1 MSAVKSSKRPVDFSD
16 SEREE
21 SEYETDGDEYERSP
35 VHKRVDEPEHEYEE
49 EEEHYEEDTEV
60 NGASEEEEVCECI
73 LLFCLYC
80 LFHNHCGEVCLQIV
94 NVPQNK
100 FGAQNTIQYLFLL
113 SFEF

>member
-49 EEEHYEEDTEV
+49 EEEEHYEEDTEV
-60 NGASEEEEVCECI
+60 NGASEEEEVCESI

-80 LFHNHCGEVCLQIV
+80 LFHNHCGEGCLQIV
-94 NVPQNK
+94 NGPQNK
-100 FGAQNTIQYLFLL
+100 FGA
-113 SFEF
+113 